1 MNCDPKKHHRSSI
14 RLKDYDYS
22 TAGAYF
28 VTICTFKRA
37 CIFGKILD
45 GEMRMNGVGH
55 VVKKWSLKLGDKFP
69 SVETDA
75 YIIMPSH
82 MHGIVRIVGGDPC
95 VRPDSGTAMEA
106 LHEEGAR
113 VGAPLPRIVQWFKT
127 MTANQYLRLV
137 KNPRRMSF
145 PGRLWQ
151 RNYYEHV
158 IRNETD
164 LNAIRQY
171 IEANPSRWQDD
182 PENPHFVG

>member
-1 MNCDPKKHHRSSI
+1 MKYDPDKHHRRSI

-28 VTICTFKRA
+28 VTLCTFNRQ
-37 CIFGKILD
+37 CIFGEIAD
-45 GEMRMNGVGH
+45 GEMRLNAIGNMVTR
-55 VVKKWSLKLGDKFP
+55 WWLKLGDKFP

-75 YIIMPSH
+75 SIIMPNH
-82 MHGIVRIVGGDPC
+82 VHGIVRIVGADPR
-95 VRPDSGTAMEA
+95 VRPDSGTTMRA
-106 LHEEGAR
+106 LHQEGAH

-158 IRNETD
+158 IRNERN
-164 LNAIRQY
+164 LNAIREW
-171 IEANPSRWQDD
+171 IETNPSRWQDD
-182 PENPHFVG
+182 PENANFVG